1 MDETLNR
8 VVLFLNHL
16 LLQEPEAMR
25 RLARQKGQR
34 IEVQWK
40 TFSMKLSP
48 TPAGLFER
56 VQTDGFDL
64 RLTVTDES
72 PLDIATALMRGNK
85 PGVRVEGDVQLAAE
99 VNWLIDHVRWEA
111 EEDLAKWLGDGSAH
125 TLATLARNGIAALKR
140 FAAPF
145 KPASADADPQKASA

>member
-8 VVLFLNHL
+8 VVLFLNHV

>member
-8 VVLFLNHL
+8 VVLFLNHV

-99 VNWLIDHVRWEA
+99 VNWLIDHVRWEP